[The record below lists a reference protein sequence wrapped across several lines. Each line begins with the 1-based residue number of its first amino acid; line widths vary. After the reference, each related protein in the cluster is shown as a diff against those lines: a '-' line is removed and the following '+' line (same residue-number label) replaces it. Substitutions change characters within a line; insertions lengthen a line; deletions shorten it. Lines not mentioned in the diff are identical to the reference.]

1 MSNALFPAFRRGS
14 LILFVLGSMLLF
26 APPVTAHAEDVLEE
40 ACATAPD
47 SPTCK
52 SNQAK
57 ATNNPLTGTDGI
69 LYKVSKILAIIAGIA
84 AIIVIVT
91 SGIKYIT
98 SGGDSQ
104 KIASAKHTLV
114 GALIGLVIIVLAQTI
129 ITFVIKR
136 L

>member
-1 MSNALFPAFRRGS
+1 MIYTVARTVRNALCVLFISIGLASFAVPA
-14 LILFVLGSMLLF
+14 IV
-26 APPVTAHAEDVLEE
+26 HAEDILDE

-52 SNQAK
+52 SNQAGSK
-57 ATNNPLTGTDGI
+57 SNPLTGKDGI
-69 LYKVSKILAIIAGIA
+69 LYKVSQIIAIIAGIA
-84 AIIVIVT
+84 AVIVVIV
-91 SGIKYIT
+91 SGIRYIT

-104 KIASAKHTLV
+104 KTASAKNTLV
-114 GALIGLVIIVLAQTI
+114 GALIGLIIIVLAQTI